1 MLGTVW
7 GTMTKLNVGKIK
19 SLSLPGLYGDGGTLY
34 LAVSKSGAKSWIQR
48 VVINGKRHDIGLGGW
63 PVVTL
68 AKARDKALD
77 NRRLIRDGGDP
88 LAEKRK
94 AKAPTFRRAAGAT
107 FEATAPRLRSE
118 KNAKL
123 WIAQLERHAFKKIG
137 DMPVDKIGREDV
149 LRVLTPIWTSK
160 PEAARKVRQRI
171 RATLAW
177 AEAHGFVDRNVAG
190 DAISGALPA
199 QPAVKANLRA
209 MPYGEIPAALDTID
223 ASNSSLSAKLALRF
237 TILTAARNGEV
248 RGAKW
253 DEVDLDAGEWR
264 IPGERMKSGAEHR
277 VPLSDA
283 ALAVLDEARPLSG
296 GEGLVFP
303 SPIKPG
309 HPMSDMTLTKI
320 LRTTGLAE
328 RATVHGFRSG
338 FRDWCAD
345 TGKPREIAEAAL
357 AHTVGGVEGAY
368 FRSDLFE
375 RRRALMQAWA
385 DFLTNTGADVVRLH
399 G

>member
-1 MLGTVW
+1 MG
-7 GTMTKLNVGKIK
+7 KLTVGKIK

-34 LAVSKSGAKSWIQR
+34 LAVAPGGSKSWVQR
-48 VVINGKRHDIGLGGW
+48 ITINGKRRDIGLGGW
-63 PVVTL
+63 PVITL

-77 NRRLIRDGGDP
+77 NRRVVRDGGDP

-149 LRVLTPIWTSK
+149 LRVLTPIWTAK

-190 DAISGALPA
+190 DAISGALPT

-209 MPYGEIPAALDTID
+209 MPYGEIAAALDTID

-248 RGAKW
+248 RGATW
-253 DEVDLDAGEWR
+253 DEIDRDAREWR
-264 IPGERMKSGAEHR
+264 IPGERMKSGQPHR

-283 ALAVLDEARPLSG
+283 ALAVLDHARPLSG

-303 SPIKPG
+303 SPTKPG

-320 LRTTGLAE
+320 LRKTGLAE
-328 RATVHGFRSG
+328 RATVHGFRSS

-375 RRRALMQAWA
+375 RRRALMQSWA
-385 DFLTNTGADVVRLH
+385 NFVAGTGADVVRLR

>member
-1 MLGTVW
+1 MG
-7 GTMTKLNVGKIK
+7 KLNLGKIK

-34 LAVSKSGAKSWIQR
+34 LAVAPGGSKSWVQR
-48 VVINGKRHDIGLGGW
+48 ITINGKRRDIGLGGW

-77 NRRLIRDGGDP
+77 NRRVVRDGGDP

-137 DMPVDKIGREDV
+137 DMPVDKIGCEDV

-199 QPAVKANLRA
+199 MPAAKQNLRA
-209 MPYGEIPAALDTID
+209 MPYGEIAAALGTID
-223 ASNSSLSAKLALRF
+223 ASSSSAKLALRF

-248 RGAKW
+248 RGASW
-253 DEVDLDAGEWR
+253 SEIDMDTAVWT
-264 IPGERMKSGAEHR
+264 IPGGRMKGGREHR

-283 ALAVLDEARPLSG
+283 ALAVLEQARPLSG
-296 GEGLVFP
+296 GEGLIFP
-303 SPIKPG
+303 SPTKPG
-309 HPMSDMTLTKI
+309 HAMSDMTLTKI

-328 RATVHGFRSG
+328 RATVHGFRSS

-357 AHTVGGVEGAY
+357 AHSVGGVEDAY
-368 FRSDLFE
+368 FRSDLFD
-375 RRRALMQAWA
+375 RRRVLMQAWA
-385 DFLTNTGADVVRLH
+385 DFVAGTGADVVRLH